1 MIIVIVIYI
10 VATLSGSV
18 TAIVAKGVLGPGGIR
33 LHYIE
38 NSMYLNIITSD
49 MFSIGSQSN
58 HNDLPYNMN
67 VYWGQPEKS
76 SHLFINVNL
85 LTTFS

>member
-1 MIIVIVIYI
+1 MINICN
-10 VATLSGSV
+10 GSDSDSIMYWV
-18 TAIVAKGVLGPGGIR
+18 NGGIRPGGIR

-85 LTTFS
+85 LTSFS

>member
-1 MIIVIVIYI
+1 M
-10 VATLSGSV
+10 
-18 TAIVAKGVLGPGGIR
+18 
-33 LHYIE
+33 LHYIV
-38 NSMYLNIITSD
+38 NSMYLNIITPD

-58 HNDLPYNMN
+58 HNDFPFKRNA
-67 VYWGQPEKS
+67 YWGQPEKS